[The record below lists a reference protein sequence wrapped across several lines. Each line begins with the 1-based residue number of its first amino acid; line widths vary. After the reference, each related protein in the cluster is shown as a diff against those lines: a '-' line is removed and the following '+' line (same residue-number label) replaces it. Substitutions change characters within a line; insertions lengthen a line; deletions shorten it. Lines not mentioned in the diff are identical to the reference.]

1 MDNNT
6 ENNKDGT
13 REEEMKF
20 PNPYEIWKKMYFAAE
35 DALSATVR
43 ESIKTQSFARMIDAM
58 LDNYYLTFHKLYT
71 ETTNK
76 WAEAFPFATK
86 YDVARVAEL
95 VVGLE
100 EKVDNIELN
109 FLEQMSRLANS
120 LGKIADQSQT
130 LLAVRSNEETLQSA
144 IANIEN
150 SLGELK
156 EALLRWE
163 KTFKNRD
170 SSLTEPGDPAESE
183 KEKPARQR
191 KKKQE

>member
-58 LDNYYLTFHKLYT
+58 LDNYLTFHKLYT

>member
-58 LDNYYLTFHKLYT
+58 LDNYLTFLKLYT